1 MVTPFYNHEVQS
13 QSTQSYQSMASFIS
27 CLNPGRSVKNAL
39 SLQSLLRR
47 CNLQLRKSPP
57 NAVFDHFVAFLASVL
72 VKLHT
77 VFPTVYTRITRNI
90 NLDLSPHHVQDL
102 SGKILYLVKSKSL
115 QRVKPTPG
123 TPFTRFIRKIH
134 LDLTVKTKSLQRVK
148 STPCTRF
155 IRKYI

>member
-1 MVTPFYNHEVQS
+1 MVTPFYNHEV

-47 CNLQLRKSPP
+47 CNLQHNSTCESPP

-115 QRVKPTPG
+115 QRVNKLTPG
-123 TPFTRFIRKIH
+123 TQ
-134 LDLTVKTKSLQRVK
+134 DLSG
-148 STPCTRF
+148 
-155 IRKYI
+155 KYIWT